1 MRHNREE
8 VTERTIREFEL
19 LDHLVA
25 SLSNEDWKQPLLR
38 PEAKDPWTAKDALA
52 HITHWKT
59 DVIRSIKGQRRPP
72 EERRIQENDANLI
85 IYMRD
90 TSGCL
95 RRLSLNRCMISNLVI
110 SRLLIVSCLSI
121 LCPFQKGH

>member
-8 VTERTIREFEL
+8 VTESTIREFEL
-19 LDHLVA
+19 LDQLVA

-38 PEAKDPWTAKDALA
+38 PEAKDPWTVKDALA
-52 HITHWKT
+52 HIMNWKA

-72 EERRIQENDANLI
+72 EERGIQENDANHL

-90 TSGCL
+90 ASGCL
-95 RRLSLNRCMISNLVI
+95 RRLSLNRCMISTLVI
-110 SRLLIVSCLSI
+110 SRLLIVSSLSI